1 MAALLVLAAFS
12 GYCAEGVLAAF
23 CAPGSPQ
30 HGEPAVHASH
40 GPAGSAYAATSASA
54 DAGASHGHDGG
65 SQHGHGDGSQHGHA
79 GGSHEHAGA
88 TSHAHAGAPHGHAG
102 AASHG
107 HEGAAHGPAVDESR
121 VPAPAGGPHHS
132 HCPFGMAGGVSCTA
146 VSLPGHGVAVV
157 PLPASSERNVVPP
170 QVNIPLLLDRSL
182 YHPPRA

>member
-1 MAALLVLAAFS
+1 MTRRYRRVAALVVLAAFS

-40 GPAGSAYAATSASA
+40 GPAGSAYA
-54 DAGASHGHDGG
+54 DVGAAHEHGGP
-65 SQHGHGDGSQHGHA
+65 QHGHGHGDPHGHG
-79 GGSHEHAGA
+79 GGSHEHAAAAHEHGA
-88 TSHAHAGAPHGHAG
+88 APHGHAD
-102 AASHG
+102 A
-107 HEGAAHGPAVDESR
+107 AAHGGPAAHEPP
-121 VPAPAGGPHHS
+121 VPASGPHHS

-146 VSLPGHGVAVV
+146 ISLPGHGVAVV

-170 QVNIPLLLDRSL
+170 QFSIPLLLDRSL

>member
-1 MAALLVLAAFS
+1 MTRRYRRVAALLVLAAFS

-40 GPAGSAYAATSASA
+40 GPAGSAHA
-54 DAGASHGHDGG
+54 DAGATHEHGHGHGGGSHGHAAAAD
-65 SQHGHGDGSQHGHA
+65 GHA
-79 GGSHEHAGA
+79 TATHEHGGGSHEHA
-88 TSHAHAGAPHGHAG
+88 T
-102 AASHG
+102 
-107 HEGAAHGPAVDESR
+107 AAHGHGYAAQGGPAAHESP
-121 VPAPAGGPHHS
+121 VPAGGPHHS

-146 VSLPGHGVAVV
+146 ISLPGHGVAVV

-170 QVNIPLLLDRSL
+170 QFNIPLLLDRSL